1 MFDLQKAG
9 LWKRVTAGIFDGI
22 LTSVLAVGLGFV
34 LSLLLG
40 YGGYNDALQAGYD
53 RYEAQYGVTF
63 EQTQEE
69 LASQSPQ
76 ERERYEQAY
85 QALIADKQVLYN
97 YNMTVNLTLVI
108 TTVSILVAV
117 LAMEFVVPLLFGNGQ
132 TLGKKIFGLCLMRND
147 GVKVNNL
154 QLFTRAILGKFTVE
168 TMMPVNIIIMI
179 LLGLM
184 DITGSFVLLA
194 LLIGQCVCYLV
205 TRTNSLLH
213 DLLAG
218 TVVVDYTSQM
228 IFASTEALIAYQK
241 QVAADRAARENY

>member
-1 MFDLQKAG
+1 MYDLQKAG

-22 LTSVLAVGLGFV
+22 LTAILAVGLGFL

-40 YGGYNDALQAGYD
+40 YNRYNEALQAGYD
-53 RYEAQYGVTF
+53 RYEKEYGITF
-63 EQTQEE
+63 ELTQEE
-69 LASQSPQ
+69 LAGQSPQ

-108 TTVSILVAV
+108 TTAAILLAVA
-117 LAMEFVVPLLFGNGQ
+117 AMEFGVPLLFGNGQ
-132 TLGKKIFGLCLMRND
+132 TLGKKIFGLCLMRTD

-154 QLFTRAILGKFTVE
+154 QLFTRAVLGKFTIE
-168 TMMPVNIIIMI
+168 TMIPVNIIIMV

-184 DITGSFVLLA
+184 DVTGTLVLFA
-194 LLIGQCVCYLV
+194 LLIGQGVCCLV
-205 TRTNSLLH
+205 TRTNSLIH

-218 TVVVDYTSQM
+218 TVAVDYTSQM
-228 IFASTEALIAYQK
+228 IFGSTEERIEYQK
-241 QVAADRAARENY
+241 QQAADRAARQSY